1 MVTAEERYRI
11 AETID
16 SILHSCVLV
25 SDEQVEAL
33 FGAID
38 IVSPE
43 FAADQT
49 AKLNAALN
57 SPEIIA
63 AVEEAMNTD
72 AAKAFLPERKNQ
84 KGFVDLIGI
93 TRDFLS
99 SFHIPVKNISEYL
112 CREFQ
117 LGMNDPNPVAEI
129 IIRSGKPNLPEN
141 LRAFW
146 PAFVYGYFVGHNDFE
161 EDEEIFTEEQE

>member
-16 SILHSCVLV
+16 SILHSCVLA

-33 FGAID
+33 FDAID

-49 AKLNAALN
+49 AELNAALN

-72 AAKAFLPERKNQ
+72 AAKAFLSERKKQ
-84 KGFVDLIGI
+84 FDK
-93 TRDFLS
+93 
-99 SFHIPVKNISEYL
+99 
-112 CREFQ
+112 
-117 LGMNDPNPVAEI
+117 I
-129 IIRSGKPNLPEN
+129 IILQAEKNM
-141 LRAFW
+141 A
-146 PAFVYGYFVGHNDFE
+146 GHH
-161 EDEEIFTEEQE
+161 